1 MSAFG
6 GSRGT
11 APKPPE
17 KGVFPLDHFGE
28 CTESMRAYLKCLKEN
43 NNRMEPCKAL
53 SKTYLECRM
62 SRNLMAPQDL
72 RELGFKEAGGDQ
84 EQSPVSPSKAPHQ
97 PKEEAQGFVAGLKRF
112 K

>member
-1 MSAFG
+1 MLIFAVYSAASTLRVLHV
-6 GSRGT
+6 SR
-11 APKPPE
+11 
-17 KGVFPLDHFGE
+17 
-28 CTESMRAYLKCLKEN
+28 
-43 NNRMEPCKAL
+43 
-53 SKTYLECRM
+53 
-62 SRNLMAPQDL
+62 RNLMAPQDL